1 MARKPEQLVWDSL
14 RIKSLGKVLFQRH
27 EDRFSAGI
35 PDLSG
40 VMRGVQFW
48 CELKSAPDSGRLLL
62 RQRQL
67 NWMAERSEH
76 GVPCMLLA
84 RRGPHEWAA
93 CFVTRTA
100 HPDLSAG
107 VDFGQLAFMGR
118 SDVCPAH
125 LIEKML
131 EDVKFN

>member
-14 RIKSLGKVLFQRH
+14 RLKSLGKILFQRH

-40 VMRGVQFW
+40 AMHGVQFW
-48 CELKSAPDSGRLLL
+48 CELKSAPNSGRLLL

-84 RRGPHEWAA
+84 RRDPHEWAA
-93 CFVTRTA
+93 CFVTRTV

-107 VDFGQLAFMGR
+107 IDFGQLAFMGR
-118 SDVCPAH
+118 SDVCPVY
-125 LIEKML
+125 LIEKLL
-131 EDVKFN
+131 EDV